1 MRSLKGFYFLELS
14 KSFFKPRVLTRLG
27 RICLHPS
34 QVTVGEKAWE
44 AVSFPGGEFFRQN
57 MRSGQKV
64 GQQVLLWAAHVR
76 KSVGSIKS
84 RQKLCKKGT
93 IGISSKVSQHALIA
107 RDQSCR
113 LSGFG
118 WMVPNGSAKSGPKNG
133 PNLTKASKKAAAVFC
148 HHSG

>member
-1 MRSLKGFYFLELS
+1 M
-14 KSFFKPRVLTRLG
+14 SFFEPRVLTRLG

-44 AVSFPGGEFFRQN
+44 ALMSFPQGEELKVFELKVFEQKIFELN

-64 GQQVLLWAAHVR
+64 GQQVLLWVAHVR

-93 IGISSKVSQHALIA
+93 IGISSKVSPHPLIGEINPT
-107 RDQSCR
+107 DCQ
-113 LSGFG
+113 G
-118 WMVPNGSAKSGPKNG
+118 WLDGA
-133 PNLTKASKKAAAVFC
+133 
-148 HHSG
+148 